1 MLVNLNFVGLPNIIA
16 GKQVIPELLQG
27 DVNITKILAHVE
39 PLLTDAAANEAMR
52 SDLRAVRDAL
62 GAPGAVKRV
71 AQVIGSLAEEKI
83 HE

>member
-1 MLVNLNFVGLPNIIA
+1 
-16 GKQVIPELLQG
+16 
-27 DVNITKILAHVE
+27 
-39 PLLTDAAANEAMR
+39 MR